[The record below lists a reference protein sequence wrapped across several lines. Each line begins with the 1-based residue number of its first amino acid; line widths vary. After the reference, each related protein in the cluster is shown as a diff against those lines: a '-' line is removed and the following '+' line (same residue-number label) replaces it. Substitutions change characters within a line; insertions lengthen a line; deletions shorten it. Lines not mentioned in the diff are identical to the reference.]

1 MIKKFF
7 VIVLL
12 LLPLLLLCQENTD
25 LQWRLVPSVSYKFTK
40 KWEAVATYRYDLHKD
55 LQEFKS
61 SMVQGEIRYSIS
73 KKFRLETGYR
83 FRTSHTEDQHRIFGS
98 LRYDQEI
105 IDGLKIFL
113 ATKYQFLT
121 GSFDKEYMAVYNR
134 PNHVLR
140 EDLSF
145 EYTIPETKL
154 SVSVGTEFFIK
165 QDNTTKEWEISTN
178 IGYNTYFGYSEGF
191 NDPNWIW
198 NASVAKSI
206 RGITLKLMAD
216 DILNQHKM
224 RSRSAGDN
232 YYEDYYKLSLG
243 RKIMLSVT
251 FNFGKSNAARSQAAR
266 QSMWDLAW

>member
-7 VIVLL
+7 VIGLL
-12 LLPLLLLCQENTD
+12 LFPLVLLCQENTD

-40 KWEAVATYRYDLHKD
+40 KWEVVTTYRYDVHKD

-61 SMVQGEIRYSIS
+61 SMVQGEIRYNIS

-113 ATKYQFLT
+113 ATKYQFST

-140 EDLSF
+140 EDLAF

-154 SVSVGTEFFIK
+154 SLSIGTEFFIK
-165 QDNTTKEWEISTN
+165 QDNTTKEWELNRIRSSFGVDNKFKYGNTVGIGIFYDDRTN
-178 IGYNTYFGYSEGF
+178 PRKNDRIVLVTKYNLSIDDLIKKIKKEKHKKEENKTSE
-191 NDPNWIW
+191 N
-198 NASVAKSI
+198 
-206 RGITLKLMAD
+206 L
-216 DILNQHKM
+216 
-224 RSRSAGDN
+224 
-232 YYEDYYKLSLG
+232 
-243 RKIMLSVT
+243 
-251 FNFGKSNAARSQAAR
+251 
-266 QSMWDLAW
+266 